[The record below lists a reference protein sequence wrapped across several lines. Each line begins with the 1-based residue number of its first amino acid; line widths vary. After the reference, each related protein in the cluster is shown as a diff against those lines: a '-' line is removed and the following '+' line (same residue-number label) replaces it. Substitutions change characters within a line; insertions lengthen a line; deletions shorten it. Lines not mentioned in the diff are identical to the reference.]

1 MTTSTYETAL
11 LWLFLDE
18 ASLDKTVSTRI
29 RYHRIV
35 NRLQYFLDQ
44 IDVTPHLGTDP
55 AAMLEVERDFGRR
68 GSFFRVFGATELV
81 CCLPAFIEDPW
92 LPADRVE
99 ARTQISLTGRLLRWL
114 DSHRQMDPFTGNCA
128 LWEAQAAVKAARSRV
143 TKEARTARRNV
154 GS

>member
-18 ASLDKTVSTRI
+18 ASQDKTVSTRM
-29 RYHRIV
+29 RYRRIV

-44 IDVTPHLGTDP
+44 VDVTPHLGTDP

-68 GSFFRVFGATELV
+68 GSFFRVFGATEFV
-81 CCLPAFIEDPW
+81 CCLQAFIADPW

-114 DSHRQMDPFTGNCA
+114 DSHRQIDPLIGNCA
-128 LWEAQAAVKAARSRV
+128 LWEAQAAVKAARSRLTRDV
-143 TKEARTARRNV
+143 QNDR
-154 GS
+154 